1 MKTEDLIGAI
11 AADVAVRG
19 PSLRIRMALAIAI
32 GGTISATL
40 FAFGLGVRPDIGVAI
55 HTWRFDLKIVT
66 MLAAFLFALW
76 AVVDLA
82 RPQAH
87 LRKVLA
93 VLLLAPALLATAV
106 GIELLAVPPQAWLA
120 RAVGSNSRIC
130 LVAVPILALAPL
142 AGLLAALRAGAPRSP
157 GLAGAGAGLLAG
169 SLAALLY
176 ATHCFDDSPLFVAT
190 WYTPAI
196 AVSVLLGFLVGR
208 RVLHW

>member
-19 PSLRIRMALAIAI
+19 PSLRIRLALALAI
-32 GGTISATL
+32 GGAVSATL
-40 FAFGLGVRPDIGVAI
+40 FAFGLGVRPDIGIAM
-55 HTWRFDLKIVT
+55 HTWHFDLKIVT

-87 LRKVLA
+87 HRKVLA
-93 VLLLAPALLATAV
+93 VLLLAPALLAV
-106 GIELLAVPPQAWLA
+106 GVVIEMLTVPTQAWLA
-120 RAVGSNSRIC
+120 RAVGSNSRVC

-142 AGLLAALRAGAPRSP
+142 TGLLAALRAGAPRSP

-169 SLAALLY
+169 SLAAMLY
-176 ATHCFDDSPLFVAT
+176 ATHCVDNSPLFVAT